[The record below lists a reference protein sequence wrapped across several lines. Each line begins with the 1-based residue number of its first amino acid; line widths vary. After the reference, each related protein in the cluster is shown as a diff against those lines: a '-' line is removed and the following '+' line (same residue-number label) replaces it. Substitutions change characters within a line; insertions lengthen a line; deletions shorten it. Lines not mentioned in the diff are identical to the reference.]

1 MAIRKYQYVV
11 HLIEN
16 YLCVCHSHKQD
27 VFCLLGQ
34 GLPQNSVASSA
45 KGLIV
50 KTMSWLLK
58 IWFYLFKIVMFFVCF
73 ANHIPQQSWSSL
85 NLIDRIWTILLILIL
100 WILYGQSL
108 LDGKFAAHSA
118 KSNDKIFALDTS
130 DDERWQFVGQLY
142 NSTQFTALP
151 WKKCILTVSLVT

>member
-1 MAIRKYQYVV
+1 MIPNFAAHCEGFQRVWHTSGGCWDYSHYSHRPTFAFVRWKSYFGFTCLWLALPWICDTGFAGKNTIWQSCCTQFIIMAIRKYQYVG

-58 IWFYLFKIVMFFVCF
+58 ILIIFV
-73 ANHIPQQSWSSL
+73 
-85 NLIDRIWTILLILIL
+85 
-100 WILYGQSL
+100 
-108 LDGKFAAHSA
+108 
-118 KSNDKIFALDTS
+118 
-130 DDERWQFVGQLY
+130 
-142 NSTQFTALP
+142 
-151 WKKCILTVSLVT
+151 